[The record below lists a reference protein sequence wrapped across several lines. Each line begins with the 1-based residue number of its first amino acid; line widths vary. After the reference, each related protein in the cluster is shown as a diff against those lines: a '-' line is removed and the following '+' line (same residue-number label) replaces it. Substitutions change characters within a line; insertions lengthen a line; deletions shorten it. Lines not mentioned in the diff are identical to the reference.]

1 MQFQELLD
9 LFETYH
15 RNEDTEWIASSGVL
29 AKQALNFGLKET
41 YNRWRNT
48 ETGKRMLSAKTATI
62 VVTAGEVNLPAD
74 FAELR
79 QISWSLR
86 STESPTHQIIYD
98 LEQPK
103 ILIDNGSYTIRYI
116 PQPKK
121 LVNTTDIVGL
131 PEELLFS
138 ICDFWM
144 DFYYMWER
152 NWVER
157 SNNMTF
163 AQKNFEIRS
172 GQIWDNTEGEH
183 FSS

>member
-1 MQFQELLD
+1 MDFQELLE

-15 RNEDTEWIASSGVL
+15 RNEDVEWLASSWVL

-48 ETGKRMLSAKTATI
+48 ETGKRMLSAKKTTI
-62 VVTAGEVNLPAD
+62 VVSWSEANLPAD

-79 QISWSLR
+79 DLSGGYS
-86 STESPTHQIIYD
+86 SNEMPEHQIVYD

-103 ILIDNGSYTIRYI
+103 IIMADGTYSIRYI

-121 LVNTTDIVGL
+121 LVNTTDIVWL
-131 PEELLFS
+131 PDELHFS
-138 ICDFWM
+138 ICDFAM

-163 AQKNFEIRS
+163 ATRNFEIRS
-172 GQIWDNTEGEH
+172 SQIWDNTAWDH

>member
-29 AKQALNFGLKET
+29 AKQALNFGVKET
-41 YNRWRNT
+41 YNRFRNT
-48 ETGKRMLSAKTATI
+48 ETGKRMLNAKKTTI
-62 VVTAGEVNLPAD
+62 TITDGEVNLPAD

-79 QISWSLR
+79 EISWSQYQ
-86 STESPTHQIIYD
+86 TDTPEHQIVYD

-103 ILIDNGSYTIRYI
+103 IRASNGTYTIRYI

-121 LVNTTDIVGL
+121 LVNTTDVVWL
-131 PEELLFS
+131 PEELLFCA
-138 ICDFWM
+138 CDFGM

-163 AQKNFEIRS
+163 AERNFQTRS
-172 GQIWDNTEGEH
+172 GQIWDNTAWDH